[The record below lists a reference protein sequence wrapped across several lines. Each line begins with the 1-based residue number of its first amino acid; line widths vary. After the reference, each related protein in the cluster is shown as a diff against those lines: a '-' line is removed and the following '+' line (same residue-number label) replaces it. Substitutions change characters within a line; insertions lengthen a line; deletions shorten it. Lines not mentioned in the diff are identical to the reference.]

1 MSRKIVL
8 TLLFSSSL
16 SLLALEYDP
25 TPYESLSQGVSQLQS
40 SSPEFPTSVA
50 GHINRNNVIV
60 GQSNVPIPYRNGT
73 KGPINSS
80 SPSNAVTAQPLAPV
94 TPSQPAD
101 IPQGPT
107 MPASPSSPP
116 VPPQATPSSSST
128 SSKPSNVKPA
138 SVTSVPNTP
147 IIVAPAIIPF
157 LPVPKPVFDQPI
169 ITPTPVVP
177 PTEERPTGTNS
188 PSTNAPAPHSTSPVI
203 PPYNIPSPT
212 KNPATAAP
220 ILSPVVFTKQP
231 IVTPSPIVPPVL
243 QPHGTAP
250 VVQPTNSIPSSPPV
264 HSNIPVSKP
273 SPTPVI
279 PPATQPP
286 TPSVP
291 TIPTGP
297 TPSGHPGSNNQRS
310 PLWKAFTYLF
320 LLSLL
325 AYGCY
330 LGYVNRGTII
340 FILGR
345 MVIECAFRTRR
356 SMNQIRNRLRQMTGG
371 RRRDAEPTLNDLL
384 FEDSTQAELST
395 RLISTTTESTE

>member
-1 MSRKIVL
+1 MSRKIIL
-8 TLLFSSSL
+8 TLLFSSSF

-25 TPYESLSQGVSQLQS
+25 TPYESLSQGESHLQS
-40 SSPEFPTSVA
+40 SSPDFPTAVA
-50 GHINRNNVIV
+50 GHIIHNDVIV
-60 GQSNVPIPYRNGT
+60 GQSNVPIPYRNAT
-73 KGPINSS
+73 KGPINSR
-80 SPSNAVTAQPLAPV
+80 SPSSAVTAQPLAPV

-116 VPPQATPSSSST
+116 VHPQSTPSSST
-128 SSKPSNVKPA
+128 SSSKPSNAKPA
-138 SVTSVPNTP
+138 SVTSVPNVP

-157 LPVPKPVFDQPI
+157 LPVPKPVFDHPI
-169 ITPTPVVP
+169 LTAPPVLP

-188 PSTNAPAPHSTSPVI
+188 PATNAPAPQTTRPVI
-203 PPYNIPSPT
+203 PPYNIPTAT
-212 KNPATAAP
+212 KNPAAVAP
-220 ILSPVVFTKQP
+220 IPAPVLTKQP
-231 IVTPSPIVPPVL
+231 IVTSSPIVLPVV

-250 VVQPTNSIPSSPPV
+250 VVQPTNSIPSSLPV

-286 TPSVP
+286 KPSIP
-291 TIPTGP
+291 SIPTGP
-297 TPSGHPGSNNQRS
+297 TPSGHPGSNGQRS

-325 AYGCY
+325 AYGSY

-345 MVIECAFRTRR
+345 MVIECAFRIRR

-395 RLISTTTESTE
+395 RLISTNNESTE